1 LRGFEIAI
9 VGPWLGSDACPVA
22 GVPPCLIRHPL
33 SLLLGHWLLFSGK
46 QSRDCSAIEGKIYT
60 VFGIEVIVSEVA
72 WDYIV
77 LLVKSL

>member
-1 LRGFEIAI
+1 MT
-9 VGPWLGSDACPVA
+9 
-22 GVPPCLIRHPL
+22 
-33 SLLLGHWLLFSGK
+33 SGK

-60 VFGIEVIVSEVA
+60 AFGIEVIVSEVA